1 MKFEIFGY
9 SINIEK
15 KAIEDGNLPDDLR
28 QAIETLQRYG
38 KTLPPSKAKQEAAA
52 KATKTRQ
59 EIAKRKIQDA
69 INLLRLEGE
78 EITAYKVAKKAGVS
92 YNTVKKYLVA

>member
-1 MKFEIFGY
+1 MKFELFGY

-15 KAIEDGNLPDDLR
+15 KALADGNLPDDLR

-59 EIAKRKIQDA
+59 EKAKRKIQDA

-78 EITAYKVAKKAGVS
+78 EITVYKVAKKAGVS
-92 YNTVKKYLVA
+92 YNTAKKYLDT

>member
-15 KAIEDGNLPDDLR
+15 KAIADDTLPDDLR
-28 QAIETLQRYG
+28 NAIETLQRYG

-59 EIAKRKIQDA
+59 ENAKRKIQDA

-92 YNTVKKYLVA
+92 YNTVKKYLVV